1 MTVVEELL
9 LRDKEV
15 ARMIGVSRGT
25 LWRMVKAGLF
35 PPPIR
40 VGLRAVRWRLSE
52 VLEWIA
58 SRPVATA

>member
-15 ARMIGVSRGT
+15 ARMIGVSRST
-25 LWRMVKAGLF
+25 LWRLVRADLF

-40 VGLRAVRWRLSE
+40 VGTRAVRWRLSE

>member
-9 LRDKEV
+9 LKDKEV

-40 VGLRAVRWRLSE
+40 VGTRAVRWRLSE

>member
-25 LWRMVKAGLF
+25 LWRMVRAGLF

-40 VGLRAVRWRLSE
+40 VGLRAVRWRLC
-52 VLEWIA
+52 
-58 SRPVATA
+58 